1 MVAVD
6 IYLLVTQYYVRISMK
21 LSSLILPLSL
31 LLSSLD
37 SYFRERGVLSLL
49 LLLLLLIVNRNAILN
64 KRYISIVCTC
74 TLIFVVYTTLAFSMP
89 SVYLEISVDKANFLL
104 KIFDRLSV
112 LALIFIASIAYCRD
126 NLIKSVILVANVHV
140 VFFIAQFFFYYAL
153 RVPVDYLSF
162 FSNELTQ
169 RNWMGFGGDNVFRAS
184 GLYFEPSNYAAY
196 MSCYIAILIL
206 LKYDIR
212 GYKYLYPVSMMLT
225 LSSAGFI
232 MGAIS
237 FLAIILAKDSYVSNL
252 KKIYLFILFIIA
264 VTILAIPQMSR
275 FSGTGVQ
282 DNANSNLRIML
293 IASIIESA
301 SSSTLKAITGT
312 GIYSYSQSIYDKEN
326 SIAGREIAS
335 VQDASMVVYFFM
347 CFGLFGLIFI
357 SWVFFTASGLGA
369 KLAMFS
375 VLLSK
380 LSFLFPIFPFL
391 LVALILSKTSD
402 SDQSV

>member
-1 MVAVD
+1 
-6 IYLLVTQYYVRISMK
+6 MK
-21 LSSLILPLSL
+21 LSYVILPLSL
-31 LLSSLD
+31 LLCSLD
-37 SYFRERGVLSLL
+37 SYFRERGILSLFL
-49 LLLLLLIVNRNAILN
+49 LLMLLVVNRNAILN
-64 KRYISIVCTC
+64 KRYIPIVCVC
-74 TLIFVVYTTLAFSMP
+74 TTVFAVYTVLAFSMP
-89 SVYLEISVDKANFLL
+89 SIYLEINADKANFFF
-104 KIFDRLSV
+104 KIFDRLSI
-112 LALIFIASIAYCRD
+112 LALIIIAAIAYNRD

-140 VFFIAQFFFYYAL
+140 VFFVVQFFFYYAL

-162 FSNELTQ
+162 FSSELAQ

-206 LKYDIR
+206 LKSEIK

-252 KKIYLFILFIIA
+252 KKIYLFVLFMIA
-264 VTILAIPQMSR
+264 VTALAIPQMSR

-293 IASIIESA
+293 ITSIIESA

-312 GIYSYSQSIYDKEN
+312 GIYSYSQTIYDKEN
-326 SIAGREIAS
+326 SVAGREIAS

-347 CFGLFGLIFI
+347 CFGLFGLAFI
-357 SWVFFTASGLGA
+357 SWLFFTVSGLAA

-391 LVALILSKTSD
+391 LVAIILTKTSD
-402 SDQSV
+402 FNERV

>member
-1 MVAVD
+1 M
-6 IYLLVTQYYVRISMK
+6 
-21 LSSLILPLSL
+21 L
-31 LLSSLD
+31 LLAV
-37 SYFRERGVLSLL
+37 F
-49 LLLLLLIVNRNAILN
+49 LIVNRKVIIR
-64 KRYISIVCTC
+64 KKYIPVLSLS
-74 TLIFVVYTTLAFSMP
+74 TLIFVIYTTLASSIP
-89 SVYLEISVDKANFLL
+89 AVYLEINVDKANFLL
-104 KIFDRLSV
+104 KIFDRLSILV
-112 LALIFIASIAYCRD
+112 LLFLASIAYSRES
-126 NLIKSVILVANVHV
+126 LIRSVILVANVHV
-140 VFFIAQFFFYYAL
+140 VFFIAQFILYYML
-153 RVPVDYLSF
+153 RVPMDYLSF
-162 FSNELTQ
+162 FSNELAQ

-196 MSCYIAILIL
+196 MSCYIAVLIL
-206 LKYDIR
+206 LKSDIK

-252 KKIYLFILFIIA
+252 KKIYLFVLFMIA
-264 VTILAIPQMSR
+264 VTALAIPQMSR

-293 IASIIESA
+293 IASIIKSA
-301 SSSTLKAITGT
+301 SSSTLKVIAGT
-312 GIYSYSQSIYDKEN
+312 GIYSYSQTIYDKEN

-347 CFGLFGLIFI
+347 CFGLFGLAFI
-357 SWVFFTASGLGA
+357 SWLFFTVSGLGA

-391 LVALILSKTSD
+391 LVAIILSKTSD
-402 SDQSV
+402 SNESV

>member
-1 MVAVD
+1 
-6 IYLLVTQYYVRISMK
+6 MK
-21 LSSLILPLSL
+21 LNIFILSLSLI
-31 LLSSLD
+31 LSSLD
-37 SYFRERGVLSLL
+37 SYFRERGILSLL
-49 LLLLLLIVNRNAILN
+49 LLLMLLIVNRNVILN
-64 KRYISIVCTC
+64 KRYIPIVCVC
-74 TLIFVVYTTLAFSMP
+74 TLVFMVYTVLAFLMP
-89 SVYLEISVDKANFLL
+89 SIYLEISADKTNFFL

-112 LALIFIASIAYCRD
+112 LALILIASIAYNKD
-126 NLIKSVILVANVHV
+126 SLIKSVILVANIHV
-140 VFFIAQFFFYYAL
+140 AFFIVQFFSYYVL

-162 FSNELTQ
+162 FSNELAQ

-206 LKYDIR
+206 LKSDIK

-237 FLAIILAKDSYVSNL
+237 FLAVILAKNSYVSNI
-252 KKIYLFILFIIA
+252 KKIYLFVLFMIA
-264 VTILAIPQMSR
+264 VTALAIPQMSR

-282 DNANSNLRIML
+282 GNANSNLRIML

-301 SSSTLKAITGT
+301 SSSTLKAIAGT
-312 GIYSYSQSIYDKEN
+312 GIYSYSQAIYDKEN

-347 CFGLFGLIFI
+347 CFGLFGLAFI
-357 SWVFFTASGLGA
+357 SWLFFTVSGLGA

-391 LVALILSKTSD
+391 LVAIILSKTSD
-402 SDQSV
+402 SNESV